1 MKIAVIGA
9 GHAGVEA
16 AAAARAGGANEV
28 TLFTA
33 EPCLPYF
40 RPRLI
45 AVAFGQAEPGAIA
58 MHDAAWYES
67 RGITL
72 RPATVQRID
81 PAACLVDGE
90 PFDGII
96 IANGANPMRIPL
108 AGATDDMP
116 LLSLWNIGDAQK
128 LRARATPGHRLLIIG
143 GGLLGVE
150 AALRAQAAGLRVA
163 LVERLPRLMANQ
175 LGETAAKKL
184 RDQLAAHG
192 IDVHCGACV
201 QSVSRDNDAL
211 NFTLDTG
218 DTLIADILLFSMGAR
233 PDLTLAKDS
242 GLTTN
247 RGIIANTA
255 LQAAPKIFVAG
266 DVAEVDGMVRGSA
279 RDASAQGK
287 LAAANLVATLNGL
300 PPTDFPS
307 TPPSTFLN
315 AAGVS
320 VYAVGRA
327 ATDTSTETRLDDGS
341 DPAILRVVIK
351 EGDTIIGVQQ
361 LGTRQG
367 LDELAAKIR

>member
-1 MKIAVIGA
+1 
-9 GHAGVEA
+9 
-16 AAAARAGGANEV
+16 
-28 TLFTA
+28 
-33 EPCLPYF
+33 
-40 RPRLI
+40 
-45 AVAFGQAEPGAIA
+45 
-58 MHDAAWYES
+58 
-67 RGITL
+67 
-72 RPATVQRID
+72 
-81 PAACLVDGE
+81 
-90 PFDGII
+90 
-96 IANGANPMRIPL
+96 
-108 AGATDDMP
+108 
-116 LLSLWNIGDAQK
+116 
-128 LRARATPGHRLLIIG
+128 
-143 GGLLGVE
+143 
-150 AALRAQAAGLRVA
+150 
-163 LVERLPRLMANQ
+163 
-175 LGETAAKKL
+175 
-184 RDQLAAHG
+184 
-192 IDVHCGACV
+192 
-201 QSVSRDNDAL
+201 
-211 NFTLDTG
+211 
-218 DTLIADILLFSMGAR
+218 MGAR